1 MRLLTLYFLC
11 TPLQYDWIKK
21 SAKSAHKQESSV
33 LAQLTSEHFE
43 IALEDN
49 LLI

>member
-1 MRLLTLYFLC
+1 MGLLTLYLLC
-11 TPLQYDWIKK
+11 TPLQDDCVKK

-33 LAQLTSEHFE
+33 LTQLTSENFE
-43 IALEDN
+43 TALEDN